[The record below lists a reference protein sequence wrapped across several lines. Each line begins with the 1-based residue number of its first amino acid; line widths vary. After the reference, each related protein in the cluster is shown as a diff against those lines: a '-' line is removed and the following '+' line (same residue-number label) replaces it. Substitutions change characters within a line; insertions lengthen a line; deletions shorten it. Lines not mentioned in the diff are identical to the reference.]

1 MYLLIYRL
9 AVKNF
14 IKQETHLVKDL
25 LLLGLEQKYR
35 WEDKILFLL
44 LESINQK
51 DSLISIK

>member
-9 AVKNF
+9 AAKNF
-14 IKQETHLVKDL
+14 IKQETLLVKDL
-25 LLLGLEQKYR
+25 LLLDLEQKYP
-35 WEDKILFLL
+35 WEVKILFLL